1 MRLTAPPP
9 PPSKASPHAS
19 HGMYSGDSQS
29 GSCSHLRLP
38 ISRSTVFQTGGTLPQ
53 RIDLVA
59 TIVAHLRSGWHARP
73 ARASRSTGRVHA
85 ADHALLPL
93 AGSGHAVARPRAPST
108 RPRPVPLLCS
118 LGGCRRGRRV
128 AAAGLSGVGRAP
140 APPHRQSRRI
150 SDAAGKPAA
159 AVRFAWSSTRARALR
174 GKDGGVEKWVAVA
187 IEAAA
192 AAARRRQRRRRPAP
206 PTGSDRGGWP
216 AARAGGAR
224 VAASAT
230 PGGRRPR
237 QLAGKGGRPSGRRVP
252 QPRRGRG
259 AGSGAPWLSAGT
271 PATAAPGRP
280 PRVWCAR
287 AAARTALPLWPRPP
301 PGRSRRPLGAGGL
314 RCGLRGV

>member
-29 GSCSHLRLP
+29 RSCSHLRLP

-140 APPHRQSRRI
+140 APPHRQS
-150 SDAAGKPAA
+150 P
-159 AVRFAWSSTRARALR
+159 
-174 GKDGGVEKWVAVA
+174 GGSPMRPGS
-187 IEAAA
+187 
-192 AAARRRQRRRRPAP
+192 RRRRCASHGHPRGRGRCVGRTEGWRSGWRWLSRRRRRRPAP